1 MRSCSALYIDAGYLL
16 ASAATRVC
24 GTSLRASVQVDHEQL
39 LEGLIEQ
46 VERDSGLP
54 LMRANWYDS
63 GNSSGGQPDAHQVH
77 LGMMPRVKLRLGRR
91 SYSGEQKGVDLRLGL
106 DLVTQARNRA
116 IDIAY
121 LLSGDDDLTEA
132 VEEAQDH
139 GVQVVVFAVPT
150 AQDTAH
156 AVARHLQM
164 EADGL
169 VLIDGGIIDR
179 TVTRLP
185 RTAEAQLRAE
195 GAAAAAMRAISA
207 ANGSTDDPAN
217 GVLNGSAGGPAN
229 GAVNGR
235 SEGPGGSASR
245 DTERAQGGQPCG
257 GTDVTPAEGDT
268 AAPAALDDGT
278 GPASGAHPTPAVL
291 SRLRSGAA
299 KPAAQPGQTAQRP
312 VPRPQD
318 EGAQLV
324 YSTTASHNEIVVTDN
339 YSNRVSDEPEG
350 RFPLVDADPESIDA
364 VCRSV
369 LHVWLESATEAERH
383 TLDAN
388 RPAIPSE
395 VDRALLRDLS
405 MRINVYEIAEQ
416 DRHAL
421 RAHFWTVADQRFGEA
436 DNT

>member
-24 GTSLRASVQVDHEQL
+24 GTSLRASVQVDHEKL
-39 LEGLIEQ
+39 IAGLIEQ
-46 VERDSGLP
+46 VERESGLP

-63 GNSSGGQPDAHQVH
+63 GNGSGGQPDATQAH

-139 GVQVVVFAVPT
+139 GVQVIVLAVPSPQG
-150 AQDTAH
+150 AAH

-169 VLIDGGIIDR
+169 SLIDAATIDE

-185 RTAEAQLRAE
+185 RTTEAQLAGA
-195 GAAAAAMRAISA
+195 GAAAAAMRAMSGSGALPTDDNATDATDAAEAAEAEAAVAQENAASAVAGSA
-207 ANGSTDDPAN
+207 AQNEGADA
-217 GVLNGSAGGPAN
+217 SAPL
-229 GAVNGR
+229 R
-235 SEGPGGSASR
+235 PS
-245 DTERAQGGQPCG
+245 
-257 GTDVTPAEGDT
+257 
-268 AAPAALDDGT
+268 L
-278 GPASGAHPTPAVL
+278 PTPAL
-291 SRLRSGAA
+291 LGKLRAGQAAPPTDTGA
-299 KPAAQPGQTAQRP
+299 
-312 VPRPQD
+312 PRPTGRPHPAKD
-318 EGAQLV
+318 AELV
-324 YSTTASHNEIVVTDN
+324 YSTTAVSNGVQITDH
-339 YSNRVSDEPEG
+339 YSSRHMDAPDAAQQ
-350 RFPLVDADPESIDA
+350 LQDADPASVDA

-369 LHVWLESATEAERH
+369 LKVWSDSASVDDVSALH
-383 TLDAN
+383 HN
-388 RPAIPSE
+388 RPSIPSD

-405 MRINVYEIAEQ
+405 MRINVYEIVEQ

-421 RAHFWTVADQRFGEA
+421 RAHFWRVVDEESTAK
-436 DNT
+436 

>member
-24 GTSLRASVQVDHEQL
+24 GTSLRASVQVDHEKL
-39 LEGLIEQ
+39 IGGLIEQ
-46 VERDSGLP
+46 VERESGLP

-63 GNSSGGQPDAHQVH
+63 GNGSGGQPDATQAQ

-139 GVQVVVFAVPT
+139 GVQVIVLAVPS
-150 AQDTAH
+150 AQGAPH

-169 VLIDGGIIDR
+169 ALIDDAVIDA

-185 RTAEAQLRAE
+185 RTAEAQLRPD
-195 GAAAAAMRAISA
+195 GAAAAAMRAMSESGSARSAAESPDAAAPDESIGSGSDSAPHPVSDSAAPPRPQLPTPALLGRLRAGHTAPAPAETA
-207 ANGSTDDPAN
+207 ANG
-217 GVLNGSAGGPAN
+217 
-229 GAVNGR
+229 
-235 SEGPGGSASR
+235 
-245 DTERAQGGQPCG
+245 
-257 GTDVTPAEGDT
+257 
-268 AAPAALDDGT
+268 
-278 GPASGAHPTPAVL
+278 
-291 SRLRSGAA
+291 RSGGRPHPA
-299 KPAAQPGQTAQRP
+299 KDA
-312 VPRPQD
+312 
-318 EGAQLV
+318 ELV
-324 YSTTASHNEIVVTDN
+324 YSTTASNNEVVITDH
-339 YSNRVSDEPEG
+339 YSQRHPDSPE
-350 RFPLVDADPESIDA
+350 RTHQLHDADAESVDA

-369 LHVWLESATEAERH
+369 LHVWMESATEEDIAALHR
-383 TLDAN
+383 N
-388 RPAIPSE
+388 RPAIPSD

-405 MRINVYEIAEQ
+405 MRVNVYEIVEQ

-421 RAHFWTVADQRFGEA
+421 RAHFWKVTDERLTGSGSA
-436 DNT
+436 

>member
-24 GTSLRASVQVDHEQL
+24 GTSLRASVQVDHEKLIQ
-39 LEGLIEQ
+39 GLIEQ
-46 VERDSGLP
+46 VEKESGLP

-63 GNSSGGQPDAHQVH
+63 GNGSGGQPDATQAH

-139 GVQVVVFAVPT
+139 GVQVIVFAVPT
-150 AQDTAH
+150 AQDAAH
-156 AVARHLQM
+156 AVAKHLQM

-169 VLIDGGIIDR
+169 SLIDGAIIDS

-185 RTAEAQLRAE
+185 RTAEAQLRSDS
-195 GAAAAAMRAISA
+195 AAVAAMRAIA
-207 ANGSTDDPAN
+207 TANVGT
-217 GVLNGSAGGPAN
+217 GVTGGPDSSTADPED
-229 GAVNGR
+229 A
-235 SEGPGGSASR
+235 SPATAGPV
-245 DTERAQGGQPCG
+245 GGQPG
-257 GTDVTPAEGDT
+257 SSTTEEGAAVAEAAGQAASTQGVAAVHSGDAASST
-268 AAPAALDDGT
+268 AEAP
-278 GPASGAHPTPAVL
+278 AHPTPAMLGRKRVT
-291 SRLRSGAA
+291 A
-299 KPAAQPGQTAQRP
+299 PANGTHPPTQRTE
-312 VPRPQD
+312 PRPD
-318 EGAQLV
+318 DSHELV
-324 YSTTASHNEIVVTDN
+324 YSTTVSDRGVVVTDR
-339 YSNRVSDEPEG
+339 YSGRLHGDGDAPES
-350 RFPLVDADPESIDA
+350 LVDADAASIDA

-369 LHVWLESATEAERH
+369 LSVWLENATDGERAA
-383 TLDAN
+383 LEEN
-388 RPAIPSE
+388 RPSIPSD

-421 RAHFWTVADQRFGEA
+421 RARFWHVADEVMA
-436 DNT
+436 AK